1 MAVRDCPETRIETWD
16 CIWGG
21 VGVGL
26 ICRVAKCLK
35 PFSKEANR
43 AIESRE
49 MFAMPVQSAID
60 TYINSNLEM
69 GVLGLLL

>member
-1 MAVRDCPETRIETWD
+1 M
-16 CIWGG
+16 
-21 VGVGL
+21 GVGL

-49 MFAMPVQSAID
+49 MFAMPVHSAID
-60 TYINSNLEM
+60 TYIHQQQFGAGSI
-69 GVLGLLL
+69 GIAAVAWFGLLYFSFH